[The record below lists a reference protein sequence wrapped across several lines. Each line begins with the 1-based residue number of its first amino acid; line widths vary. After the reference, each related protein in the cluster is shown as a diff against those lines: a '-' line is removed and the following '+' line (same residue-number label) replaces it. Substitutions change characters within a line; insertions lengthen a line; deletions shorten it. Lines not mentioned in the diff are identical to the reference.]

1 MAVELSKAHH
11 GDASGSD
18 GTTVGG
24 RSGAPVILEAALPP
38 SNRRGL
44 GLGGSGGGSGGRSEH
59 VGGQTMLTCS
69 RAGEVLWT
77 SVLPSRCV
85 LLAGNSTFSAVG
97 GADHSVTV
105 FTAAGRRA
113 LPSLRPCAAGLAALV
128 ADHSHSLLVVG
139 AAGDVLVWC
148 GLPQQPRC
156 TLRCSAA
163 ALISALV
170 EPSNDAGDPTTQLG
184 ASAAGAPNVSGGSGG
199 GGSGAARLLGA
210 SLLPNGQPLL
220 LLPHG
225 AFTYS
230 PTMQAW
236 LALGDEAFGASEYRS
251 SLPSAFGPGVSAVM
265 GGSAA
270 SNSLAAL
277 QQHHAS
283 ASGRHETSAA
293 RLAASLAATPPDEQR
308 LVSFAHLEHQLAACR
323 EIRQPAEYSAWLR
336 LYAHALADKGGQ
348 LAERQVRELCD
359 ELLGPLDQPS
369 LHGAPTAAHTPA
381 AEMGETPETAP
392 IAWQPGVLGLC
403 KRTLLREVVL
413 PELTTNRALQRILT
427 EYLEQLASL

>member
-1 MAVELSKAHH
+1 
-11 GDASGSD
+11 
-18 GTTVGG
+18 
-24 RSGAPVILEAALPP
+24 
-38 SNRRGL
+38 
-44 GLGGSGGGSGGRSEH
+44 
-59 VGGQTMLTCS
+59 
-69 RAGEVLWT
+69 
-77 SVLPSRCV
+77 
-85 LLAGNSTFSAVG
+85 
-97 GADHSVTV
+97 
-105 FTAAGRRA
+105 
-113 LPSLRPCAAGLAALV
+113 V

-163 ALISALV
+163 ALV
-170 EPSNDAGDPTTQLG
+170 DDAGDPAAQLG
-184 ASAAGAPNVSGGSGG
+184 AFAAGAPNVSGGSGG
-199 GGSGAARLLGA
+199 SGSGGGGSGGCGSGGGGSGSGGSGAARLLGA
-210 SLLPNGQPLL
+210 YLLPNGQPVL

-251 SLPSAFGPGVSAVM
+251 SLPSTFGPGGSAVM

-270 SNSLAAL
+270 SDSLAAL

-283 ASGRHETSAA
+283 ASGRHEASAA
-293 RLAASLAATPPDEQR
+293 RLAASLAAIPPDEQR

-369 LHGAPTAAHTPA
+369 LSSHSQPSLDGAPTAAHTPA
-381 AEMGETPETAP
+381 AEMAETAP
-392 IAWQPGVLGLC
+392 LAWQPGVLGLC
-403 KRTLLREVVL
+403 KRMLLREVVL

-427 EYLEQLASL
+427 EYLDQLGGVTV